1 MHDACMQGE
10 VDYVGVNGCC
20 NDDVGAQGTY
30 QIDGQ
35 AESVST
41 GLPYMQL
48 LTCQAGGLV
57 RR

>member
-1 MHDACMQGE
+1 MQGE
-10 VDYVGVNGCC
+10 VEYVGVDGCC

-30 QIDGQ
+30 QINGQ

-57 RR
+57 RL